1 MPKMRG
7 EKSGTTHHGFS
18 GKDFEKEL
26 ASQKANFK
34 YPSSNAKEVK
44 DVSEKGVD
52 PLLQWEWEH
61 QEDGESDT
69 E

>member
-26 ASQKANFK
+26 ASYKANFK
-34 YPSSNAKEVK
+34 CPSSNAKEVK
-44 DVSEKGVD
+44 DGFKKGVD
-52 PLLQWEWEH
+52 PLL
-61 QEDGESDT
+61 
-69 E
+69 